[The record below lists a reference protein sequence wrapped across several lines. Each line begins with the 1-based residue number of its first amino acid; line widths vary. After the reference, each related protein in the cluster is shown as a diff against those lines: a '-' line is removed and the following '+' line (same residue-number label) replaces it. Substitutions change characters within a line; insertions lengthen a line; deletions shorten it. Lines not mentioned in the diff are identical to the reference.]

1 MKMTNSNVIE
11 LKSIVHAPLVRRV
24 FGIIIDII
32 FFAILFLATYL
43 PATEG
48 LFDYGFGTMD
58 VLHETMRLQVKSGLF
73 IDRSVEQDCTSVTN
87 ISSTE
92 LTNENGYFT
101 FEGYE
106 SYIKA
111 TYYFYFLSDF
121 ADEVTSF
128 YFDDNPSISEK
139 NEWYNKNV
147 LLIDRDKD
155 FDVYYYENA
164 NLNTSPVVLD
174 ENNNIIG
181 INVKIKKTITFA
193 GNRYTR
199 NGDNLEKN
207 QEYIINYLRIFT
219 DTDNLN
225 GTYHIA
231 CNNLARTSQ
240 YEVLY
245 KKLESISRY
254 EAYISIAIAS
264 VIYFLI
270 LPMFFKN
277 GETLGMKIMNIGLVN
292 TLGYQIAK
300 KQVFAK
306 YFFIS
311 IEVYIGFLTMFLF
324 YLLDYL
330 VIVFTKNHRSIS
342 DYISA
347 SLMIDTKNSVWF
359 VDKKTEDML
368 TEQVTQNLKNAGV
381 LDRKD
386 L

>member
-1 MKMTNSNVIE
+1 MTNSNTIE
-11 LKSIVHAPLVRRV
+11 IKNIVHAPLVRRV
-24 FGIIIDII
+24 FGLVIDII

-58 VLHETMRLQVKSGLF
+58 VLHDTMKLQVKSGLF
-73 IDRSVEQDCTSVTN
+73 IDRSVDKDCTSVTN

-128 YFDDNPSISEK
+128 YFDNTPTILEK
-139 NEWYNKNV
+139 NKWYNENV
-147 LLIDRDKD
+147 LLIDWDKD
-155 FDVYYYENA
+155 FDVYYYEN
-164 NLNTSPVVLD
+164 NDLTTSPVNLD
-174 ENNNIIG
+174 KEDNIVS
-181 INVKIKKTITFA
+181 INVKIKETIIFA
-193 GNRYTR
+193 GNKYTR

-231 CNNLARTSQ
+231 CNNLARTSE
-240 YEVLY
+240 YSALY
-245 KKLESISRY
+245 KKLENISRY
-254 EAYISIAIAS
+254 EAYISIAFAS

-270 LPMFFKN
+270 LPMFFRN

-306 YFFIS
+306 YLFVS
-311 IEVYIGFLTMFLF
+311 IEIYIGFLTMFLF
-324 YLLDYL
+324 YLVDYL
-330 VIVFTKNHRSIS
+330 MIVFTKNHRSIS

-359 VDKKTEDML
+359 IDKKTEDIL
-368 TEQVTQNLKNAGV
+368 TEQVTQNLRNAGV

>member
-1 MKMTNSNVIE
+1 MTTSETIE
-11 LKSIVHAPLVRRV
+11 IKNIVHAPLVRRV

-58 VLHETMRLQVKSGLF
+58 VLHETMKLQVKSGLF
-73 IDRSVEQDCTSVTN
+73 IDRSAEQDCSTVTS

-92 LTNENGYFT
+92 LTNENDYFT
-101 FEGYE
+101 FESYE
-106 SYIKA
+106 TYIKA
-111 TYYFYFLSDF
+111 TYYFYYLSDF
-121 ADEVTSF
+121 AEEVTSF
-128 YFDDNPSISEK
+128 YFEKTPTILEK

-147 LLIDRDKD
+147 LLIDWDKD
-155 FDVYYYENA
+155 FDVYYYESGD
-164 NLNTSPVVLD
+164 LTTSPVELD
-174 ENNNIIG
+174 ESNNIIG
-181 INVKIKKTITFA
+181 INVKIKDTIIFN
-193 GNRYTR
+193 GNKYTK

-231 CNNLARTSQ
+231 CNNLARTSE

-264 VIYFLI
+264 AVYFLI
-270 LPMFFKN
+270 LPMLFKN
-277 GETLGMKIMNIGLVN
+277 GETLGMKIVNVGLVN

-311 IEVYIGFLTMFLF
+311 IEIYIGFFTMFLF
-324 YLLDYL
+324 YLVDYL
-330 VIVFTKNHRSIS
+330 LIVFTKNHRSIS

-368 TEQVTQNLKNAGV
+368 TEQVTQNLRNAGV
-381 LDRKD
+381 FDRKD